1 MDSWFCLSIPRSVDA
16 AIAGPKEAKNPAG
29 AKSSAF
35 RPRCDCAP
43 FIREQCGPVCQASP
57 NFNVGSRL
65 IIPLNRSCY
74 ELSKQPSQIHAGLRC
89 VGNSSGNETGGSV
102 NSPPKRGLLSCSL
115 LRDTSLYGGRNRL
128 RVAV

>member
-43 FIREQCGPVCQASP
+43 FIREKCAPVCRASP
-57 NFNVGSRL
+57 NSNVGHRL
-65 IIPLNRSCY
+65 TIPLTDHVTNYRSNRRKY
-74 ELSKQPSQIHAGLRC
+74 MPDYAVWEIHPVMKL
-89 VGNSSGNETGGSV
+89 
-102 NSPPKRGLLSCSL
+102 
-115 LRDTSLYGGRNRL
+115 
-128 RVAV
+128 AVQ